1 MNITRET
8 IIDLCVKSLKEFGYE
23 NVNKENIFTDEIYKL
38 FFKRQLQDALE
49 QNEDLRTKEIVNNLL
64 NEIC

>member
-49 QNEDLRTKEIVNNLL
+49 QIEDLRTKEIVNNLL